1 MNVKQMLHKYF
12 RKFKNIWET
21 GKIQRSS
28 RITYDVSWNII
39 LFFIIVGAVGL
50 FFACGV
56 GAGYFASLVKD
67 EPIRSYASME
77 KSIYNYE
84 ETSKLYFAENKYIG
98 NIRSDLHREEVALK
112 NVSDNLIHAVIATE
126 DESFREHKGI
136 VPKAI
141 VRAIVQE
148 ATNADVKTGG
158 STLTQQLIKNQ
169 ILTNEVSFERKAKE
183 ILLSLRLEQ
192 FFEKDQ
198 ILEAYLNII
207 PYGRDASGRNI
218 AGIQTAAKGIFDVDA
233 KDLNLPQGAYLAGL
247 PQSPSY
253 YTPFLN
259 NGGLKDKADLQ
270 PGINRM
276 KSVLERMYDEEYIT
290 KKEYIKAL
298 KYDITADFKEATDSS
313 LEKYPYLTFEI
324 EKRAVEILTKQL
336 AKDDG
341 YTLDDLEND
350 KDLKE
355 EYRILADRELRQ
367 NGYEIHSTIDKETY
381 DAFQKIAK
389 NYKGYGPDR
398 PETIENEKGEKEE
411 IMEPVQTGGIL
422 IENKTGKILSF
433 VGGRGYS
440 DNSQLNYA
448 TDAERPNGSTMK
460 PILVYGPAME
470 AGVVQ
475 PGTPI
480 LDYKTTFAGGY
491 TPGNYAGGY
500 HGLVS
505 ARQALAQSYNIPAV
519 NVYSRIINN
528 DPVSHYLEKM
538 GITTLTEGDHYNR
551 SLALG
556 QPKYGLT
563 VEENVNAFA
572 TIGNNGNFVDAYMID
587 KIETRDGDV
596 IYEHKSEP
604 AEVFTPQTNYL
615 TLDMMRDVIR
625 SGTGGYLN
633 SQLRNPGVD
642 WAGKTGTSQDWKDTW
657 FVATNP
663 NVTFGTW
670 MGYDTPKS
678 LRCGG
683 CSLSYS
689 NRNINLW
696 AKLINK
702 ATELNPDLI
711 APANNFKRPDGIVS
725 RSYCAIS
732 GMLPS
737 DLCQKAGLI
746 RSDLFNAKYVPTKT
760 DDSLIGSGSLVK
772 VNGKTVAAGPKTPKE
787 FTTGSGLAF
796 NPAFLKRNG
805 YDRYSD
811 LSVLFPR
818 TNRDLWEKISTT
830 SSGVSGS
837 TINNDGKQ
845 PGAPA
850 SVSNSG
856 NKITWAKSS
865 SADVVGYRIYQAAKS
880 GGAFSLVG
888 STTSTGY
895 SVPNNGAVYIVKAVD
910 YFGLES
916 AVSNEVEVGN
926 VSDPSKETTKDKQNN
941 EEPKENDASTDNT
954 ENTDD
959 GASKENGEGTTDN
972 SEDTADNSE
981 EEDS

>member
-1 MNVKQMLHKYF
+1 MLHKYF
-12 RKFKNIWET
+12 QKFKKIWET

-28 RITYDVSWNII
+28 RVTYDVSWNII
-39 LFFIIVGAVGL
+39 LFFIIVGAVGI

-67 EPIRSYASME
+67 EPIRSYTSME

-84 ETSKLYFAENKYIG
+84 ETSKLYFAEDKYIG

-207 PYGRDASGRNI
+207 PYGRDASGQNI
-218 AGIQTAAKGIFDVDA
+218 AGIQTAASGIFDVDA
-233 KDLNLPQGAYLAGL
+233 KDLNLSQAAYLAGL

-259 NGGLKDKADLQ
+259 NGGLKDEADLQ

-290 KKEYIKAL
+290 KEEYTKAL
-298 KYDITADFKEATDSS
+298 AYDIIADFKEATDSS
-313 LEKYPYLTFEI
+313 LEKYPYLTFEL
-324 EKRAVEILTKQL
+324 EKRATEILAKQL

-341 YTLDDLEND
+341 YTVDDIEND
-350 KDLKE
+350 QDLKE
-355 EYRILADRELRQ
+355 EYKILADRELRQ
-367 NGYEIHSTIDKETY
+367 NGYEIHSTIDKKTY

-470 AGVVQ
+470 AGAVQ
-475 PGTPI
+475 PGSPI

-500 HGLVS
+500 HGIVS

-596 IYEHKSEP
+596 IYEHKAEP
-604 AEVFTPQTNYL
+604 VEVFTPQTNYL

-633 SQLRNPGVD
+633 SQLQNPSVD

-711 APANNFKRPDGIVS
+711 GPGNNFKRPDGIVS

-737 DLCQKAGLI
+737 ELCQKAGLI

-760 DDSLIGSGSLVK
+760 DDSLIGSGSLVQ

-787 FTTGSGLAF
+787 FTSGSGLAF
-796 NPAFLKRNG
+796 NPTFLKREG
-805 YDRYSD
+805 YDQYSD

-830 SSGVSGS
+830 SSGVSSS

-845 PGAPA
+845 PGAPS
-850 SVSNSG
+850 SVSSSG

-865 SADVVGYRIYQAAKS
+865 SADVVGYRVYQAAKS

-895 SVPNNGAVYIVKAVD
+895 SVPNNGTVYVVKAVD

-916 AVSNEVEVGN
+916 AASNQVELGN
-926 VSDPSKETTKDKQNN
+926 VSDPDNETSKDKQNK
-941 EEPKENDASTDNT
+941 EEPKENDASTDDT
-954 ENTDD
+954 ENTDN
-959 GASKENGEGTTDN
+959 GADEENNEGTADN
-972 SEDTADNSE
+972 PEDTANNSE